1 MRPSDSVR
9 SLTTVAAKRGTRSEP
24 PSPVSPVGLPRTLA
38 REVPNQDP
46 NQAPVTLD
54 ALEASFSPQATL
66 YSPVLSSGSSGSM
79 SSTATVPIK
88 VTRVYRGNHRL
99 LLRLVFAAALLLL
112 STLGF
117 FFALRVS
124 LWDGDALGR
133 EPRSTGLP
141 SLPHRPPRNLSSDQ
155 SHSLFYPQES
165 QEDAERSEREEIV
178 FDALLARAAGNI
190 TLAVSRLISAYEA
203 ALADG
208 DALEGDG
215 AAGGTDGL
223 LLEAAAKIILLSRRH
238 LPRNVPPSV
247 WRAVGHRL
255 AVSVLHSYRRARV
268 GTHDPAVELL
278 NRSAAPL
285 LARGPSQGVTVRAPF
300 ATWLDEPVSCQG
312 SLGGLDRADACFR
325 HVRHLVPVAPAKRAF
340 INETVSNATTSKDA
354 CLQRCAEFT
363 HRSGVLGG
371 SAAEWCGG
379 IVFRFS
385 SSECR
390 LLNGLS
396 LANQAGDG
404 SAESF
409 SSRLGSPPVFT
420 ASSLSRR
427 GEGHDVHLSLRSLR
441 VLGFDLPPR
450 AMSRRASLV
459 HHHVMFAMLATA
471 SSIPTRVM
479 PSVMSWLYP
488 YKALLFFDDEGPEL
502 NGAVKDILT
511 PFLSRSNSPNSYGE
525 ASLNGSSRWS
535 QGGWP
540 RRLSLSTDR
549 AEDLAF
555 PQGFKRCV
563 FLKPPPR
570 RGAKGIGGAWK
581 NGQIVRYLNLLPA
594 NYRFPWYAIVDDD
607 TFFIGWNFRLL
618 FATLML
624 PKYSQSEGGDANCE
638 GSVAFEAVVP
648 NALNWAGSGTP
659 VVSKALPH
667 TPGDESSALRRRW
680 AFLQRTCTVNISSD
694 WHGGV
699 ASCGVPLLAGFRKRW
714 GIGVDAVPMIHGG
727 GGIFVNGVGIR
738 VLGDANV
745 QKLCSTKCIGSAYP
759 HGDSRMGCCATH
771 IGLGRFPIVPM
782 VGSGHETPTFMKSRG
797 ILEMMQFPISF
808 HRMDDTVHFASLT
821 DAIGEVASQAH
832 HLHVGSALG
841 FEWFHALYEGEDD

>member
-1 MRPSDSVR
+1 MRRLAFRSSLSRYRWQLTIISCLLAFAGIYEYFWVSQAAHYGSDTSDTQEFGD
-9 SLTTVAAKRGTRSEP
+9 S
-24 PSPVSPVGLPRTLA
+24 
-38 REVPNQDP
+38 
-46 NQAPVTLD
+46 
-54 ALEASFSPQATL
+54 
-66 YSPVLSSGSSGSM
+66 
-79 SSTATVPIK
+79 
-88 VTRVYRGNHRL
+88 
-99 LLRLVFAAALLLL
+99 
-112 STLGF
+112 
-117 FFALRVS
+117 ALRAPLQDIRLPAS
-124 LWDGDALGR
+124 NDAI
-133 EPRSTGLP
+133 
-141 SLPHRPPRNLSSDQ
+141 
-155 SHSLFYPQES
+155 
-165 QEDAERSEREEIV
+165 EDKVERSEREEIV

-624 PKYSQSEGGDANCE
+624 PKYSQSEGGN
-638 GSVAFEAVVP
+638 SVAAAVEAETS
-648 NALNWAGSGTP
+648 ALVSVARGDALQAERQNGLRRKWRLFAGNVSTPLMTGYRMWTRRSRKSRATFKFVHGGSGILMNYQ
-659 VVSKALPH
+659 AL
-667 TPGDESSALRRRW
+667 S
-680 AFLQRTCTVNISSD
+680 
-694 WHGGV
+694 
-699 ASCGVPLLAGFRKRW
+699 
-714 GIGVDAVPMIHGG
+714 
-727 GGIFVNGVGIR
+727 
-738 VLGDANV
+738 VLGDVSLAHY
-745 QKLCSTKCIGSAYP
+745 CSHCSSLP
-759 HGDSRMGCCATH
+759 HGDVRLGCCGSNLSHT
-771 IGLGRFPIVPM
+771 GMSLLPT
-782 VGSGHETPTFMKSRG
+782 VGFHQEHPHWVRSRLAEQFNG
-797 ILEMMQFPISF
+797 FPISF
-808 HRMDDTVHFASLT
+808 HRTADTVLFASLT
-821 DAIGEVASQAH
+821 DAMVEVAGQGQYEQRRS
-832 HLHVGSALG
+832 VLG
-841 FEWFHALYEGEDD
+841 YEWYYALYESA